1 MNSKTIFKVS
11 FVAVMIYTGQ
21 LFSQVQVVNFK
32 IPDPIVSEQ
41 NLKNFE
47 SFMNLARE
55 AFINKDYDQTFYYL
69 KQAEKDGWYSA
80 EFWYYMGISVYYR
93 GNKGASKRYLKRGF
107 YKFGC
112 TDCNDA
118 YEKLYGKRLEF

>member
-1 MNSKTIFKVS
+1 MNSNTIFKLS

-41 NLKNFE
+41 NLKNFDNY
-47 SFMNLARE
+47 MNLARE
-55 AFINKDYDQTFYYL
+55 AFIKKDYDQTFYYL
-69 KQAEKDGWYSA
+69 KQAEKDGWHSSN
-80 EFWYYMGISVYYR
+80 FWYYMGISVYYR